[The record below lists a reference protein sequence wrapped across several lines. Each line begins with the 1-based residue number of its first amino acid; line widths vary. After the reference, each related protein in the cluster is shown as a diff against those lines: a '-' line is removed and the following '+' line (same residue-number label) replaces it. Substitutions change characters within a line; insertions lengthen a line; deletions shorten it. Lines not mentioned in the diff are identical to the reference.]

1 MLIYQDWHKSS
12 GDSTSPGSHSSDFE
26 QLLPEHAHNNNNNNN
41 KNNNNFEGR
50 KKSTAKK
57 TTTILTRANTNFLR
71 SLGYRVR
78 QYRKLKNE

>member
-1 MLIYQDWHKSS
+1 MLIYQVWHKSS
-12 GDSTSPGSHSSDFE
+12 GASTNRGSPSPDFE
-26 QLLPEHAHNNNNNNN
+26 QLSPVLAHNNNNNN
-41 KNNNNFEGR
+41 KKQFEGR
-50 KKSTAKK
+50 KTSSAVK